1 MEELVKRTPEEWAKA
16 WENMAKV
23 SEARMW
29 SNHLDQLLRE
39 RGIDPLRCKWP
50 SVPHGKFEILPPAPR
65 PTEAELEWRLSIIKN
80 RCAICEHLKLEQKEP
95 AILREDLFMPLVH
108 PRILPPEK
116 FHQENLLICDECWKM
131 CT

>member
-1 MEELVKRTPEEWAKA
+1 MKRTPEEWAKA
-16 WENMAKV
+16 WEDMPLIAAGMELN
-23 SEARMW
+23 RR
-29 SNHLDQLLRE
+29 LD
-39 RGIDPLRCKWP
+39 I
-50 SVPHGKFEILPPAPR
+50 VTH
-65 PTEAELEWRLSIIKN
+65 

-131 CT
+131 CS

>member
-1 MEELVKRTPEEWAKA
+1 MKRTPEEWAKA
-16 WENMAKV
+16 WEDMGKV
-23 SEARMW
+23 SELRMW
-29 SNHLDQLLRE
+29 SNQLDQLLRE

-50 SVPHGKFEILPPAPR
+50 SAPHGKFEILPPAPR

-80 RCAICEHLKLEQKEP
+80 LCAICVHLNLEQKEP

-116 FHQENLLICDECWKM
+116 FHQENLLICEECWTM